1 MDNPEDRFCDNFA
14 HSDKP
19 EFQALRRMADL
30 AAARAEAEEKNKQFR
45 YELTTRLIKEGRW
58 DDGKI

>member
-19 EFQALRRMADL
+19 EFQALRRMAGL

-45 YELTTRLIKEGRW
+45 FQMFREQIQKTGEW
-58 DDGKI
+58 DV